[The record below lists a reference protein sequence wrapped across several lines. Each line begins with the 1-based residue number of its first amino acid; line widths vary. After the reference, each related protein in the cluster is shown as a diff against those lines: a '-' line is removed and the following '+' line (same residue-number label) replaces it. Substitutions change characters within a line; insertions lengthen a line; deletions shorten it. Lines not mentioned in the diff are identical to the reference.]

1 MRFRE
6 SFERPPFAHLKTCE
20 VSEKALL
27 KTLDRV
33 INSCILLYWLNLS
46 DVYFEI
52 DRR

>member
-6 SFERPPFAHLKTCE
+6 SSERPPFALLKISA

-27 KTLDRV
+27 KKLDKV

-46 DVYFEI
+46 VVYLEI